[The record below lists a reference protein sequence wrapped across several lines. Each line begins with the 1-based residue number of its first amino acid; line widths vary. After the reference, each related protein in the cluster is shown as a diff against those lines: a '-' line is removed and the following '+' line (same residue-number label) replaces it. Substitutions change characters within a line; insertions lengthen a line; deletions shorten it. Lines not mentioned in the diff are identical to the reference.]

1 MDLLIKKLKKL
12 DTFSTAFLYP
22 VYFLLGL
29 YYPLFSFMRQTFPA
43 YMGQLIIFYHIL
55 LFMLLLKNIMQK
67 NSILDWIF
75 LIILLY
81 LCRKSYQY
89 NFDFYN
95 IFGTLMFLFCAKNI
109 DLQKIIKLDLY
120 IRIIRSILFFTLP
133 FMGLM
138 INEVNIWIG
147 GRTRTFFGWTHPN
160 MMGLDF
166 LLLAMDIMYLRKE
179 CKKWYDCIL
188 YAVFI
193 IFLDRTANSRTAE
206 AIIAMLIVIHLLS
219 IIMQRNWFH
228 KMMVLFTSGAFLLC
242 VGIPF
247 VGTYLYIRNPEIF
260 QKHYGTFFSRINL
273 TAWFYSRNERLA
285 FYGLPLEDADCLD
298 MLFAYIPLHWGI
310 AAFIIITIAMIYGI
324 YKSAKEKNT
333 YFLILLFFCFIYG
346 CAETAHIYPV
356 YSYFS
361 LLLGYY
367 IMNRKPFSLHI
378 KGKTGLPARALKR
391 SIASIRHV
399 LSLYASNNIFSIRP

>member
-1 MDLLIKKLKKL
+1 MNLLIKKLKKL

-43 YMGQLIIFYHIL
+43 YMGQLVIFYHIL

-138 INEVNIWIG
+138 INEVNILIG

-206 AIIAMLIVIHLLS
+206 AIIAMFIVIHLLS
-219 IIMQRNWFH
+219 IVIPKNWFH

-242 VGIPF
+242 VCIPF
-247 VGTYLYIRNPEIF
+247 IGSYLYIRKPELF
-260 QKHYGTFFSRINL
+260 LQHYGTMPARIQL
-273 TAWFYSRNERLA
+273 TTTFYLRNGGVG
-285 FYGLPLEDADCLD
+285 FYGFPIEDEDCLD
-298 MLFAYIPLHWGI
+298 MMFSYIGLHWGI
-310 AAFIIITIAMIYGI
+310 AAFIIIVAAITYAI
-324 YKSAKEKNT
+324 YKASSEQNT
-333 YFLILLFFCFIYG
+333 IFLVLLFSFLVYG
-346 CAETAHIYPV
+346 WAEVAPIYPV

-367 IMNRKPFSLHI
+367 IMNHKPFSLHI
-378 KGKTGLPARALKR
+378 KGKT
-391 SIASIRHV
+391 IA
-399 LSLYASNNIFSIRP
+399 F

>member
-43 YMGQLIIFYHIL
+43 YMGQLVIFYHIL

-138 INEVNIWIG
+138 INEVNILIG

-166 LLLAMDIMYLRKE
+166 LLLTMDIMYLRKE
-179 CKKWYDCIL
+179 CKNWYDCIL

-206 AIIAMLIVIHLLS
+206 AIIAMFIVIHLLS
-219 IIMQRNWFH
+219 IVIPKNWFH

-242 VGIPF
+242 VCIPF
-247 VGTYLYIRNPEIF
+247 IGSYLYIRKPELF
-260 QKHYGTFFSRINL
+260 LQHYGTMPARIQL
-273 TAWFYSRNERLA
+273 TTTFYLKNGGVG
-285 FYGLPLEDADCLD
+285 FYGFPIEDEDCLD
-298 MLFAYIPLHWGI
+298 MMFSYIGLHWGI
-310 AAFIIITIAMIYGI
+310 AAFIIIVAAITYAI
-324 YKSAKEKNT
+324 YKASSEQNT
-333 YFLILLFFCFIYG
+333 IFLVLLFSFLVYG
-346 CAETAHIYPV
+346 LAEVAPIYPV

-378 KGKTGLPARALKR
+378 KGKA
-391 SIASIRHV
+391 IA
-399 LSLYASNNIFSIRP
+399 F

>member
-1 MDLLIKKLKKL
+1 MNLLIKKLKKL

-43 YMGQLIIFYHIL
+43 YMGQLVIFYHIL

-138 INEVNIWIG
+138 INEVNILIG

-206 AIIAMLIVIHLLS
+206 AIIAMFIVIHLLS
-219 IIMQRNWFH
+219 IVIPKNWFH

-242 VGIPF
+242 VCIPF
-247 VGTYLYIRNPEIF
+247 IGSYLYIRKPELF
-260 QKHYGTFFSRINL
+260 LQHYGTMPARIQL
-273 TAWFYSRNERLA
+273 TTTFYLRNGGVG
-285 FYGLPLEDADCLD
+285 FYGFPIEDEDCLD
-298 MLFAYIPLHWGI
+298 MMFSYIGLHWGI
-310 AAFIIITIAMIYGI
+310 AAFIIIVAAITYAI
-324 YKSAKEKNT
+324 YKASSEQNT
-333 YFLILLFFCFIYG
+333 IFLVLLFSFLVYG
-346 CAETAHIYPV
+346 WAEVAPIYPV

-378 KGKTGLPARALKR
+378 K
-391 SIASIRHV
+391 
-399 LSLYASNNIFSIRP
+399 

>member
-1 MDLLIKKLKKL
+1 
-12 DTFSTAFLYP
+12 
-22 VYFLLGL
+22 
-29 YYPLFSFMRQTFPA
+29 
-43 YMGQLIIFYHIL
+43 
-55 LFMLLLKNIMQK
+55 MQK

-138 INEVNIWIG
+138 INEVNILIG

-206 AIIAMLIVIHLLS
+206 AIIAMFIVIHLLS
-219 IIMQRNWFH
+219 IVIPKNWFH

-242 VGIPF
+242 VCIPF
-247 VGTYLYIRNPEIF
+247 IGSYLYIRKPELF
-260 QKHYGTFFSRINL
+260 LQHYGTMPARIQL
-273 TAWFYSRNERLA
+273 TTTFYLRNGGVG
-285 FYGLPLEDADCLD
+285 FYGFPIEDEDCLD
-298 MLFAYIPLHWGI
+298 MMFSYIGLHWGI
-310 AAFIIITIAMIYGI
+310 AAFIIIVAAITYAI
-324 YKSAKEKNT
+324 YKASSEQNT
-333 YFLILLFFCFIYG
+333 IFLVLLFSFLVYG
-346 CAETAHIYPV
+346 WAEVAPIYPV

-367 IMNRKPFSLHI
+367 IMNRKPFSLYI
-378 KGKTGLPARALKR
+378 K
-391 SIASIRHV
+391 
-399 LSLYASNNIFSIRP
+399 

>member
-1 MDLLIKKLKKL
+1 MCICNRYCIADIFVQETTLMNILIEKLKQRNA
-12 DTFSTAFLYP
+12 FSTTFLYII
-22 VYFLLGL
+22 YFLLGM
-29 YYPLFSFMRQTFPA
+29 YYPLFSFMRQTVPQ
-43 YMGQLIIFYHIL
+43 YWGQVTLFYHIL
-55 LFMLLLKNIMQK
+55 LILLLVKVLLQK
-67 NSILDWIF
+67 NSVFDWIF
-75 LIILLY
+75 LAGLLY
-81 LCRKSYQY
+81 LCCKSYQY
-89 NFDFYN
+89 NYDFYN
-95 IFGTLMFLFCAKNI
+95 IFGTMMFLCCAKNI
-109 DLQKIIKLDLY
+109 EIKKIVKLDLY
-120 IRIIRSILFFTLP
+120 IRIVRSVLFLTLP

-138 INEVNIWIG
+138 INKINVWIG
-147 GRTRTFFGWTHPN
+147 GRTRTFFGWTHAN

-188 YAVFI
+188 YAGFI
-193 IFLDRTANSRTAE
+193 IFLDLTANSRTAE
-206 AIIAMLIVIHLLS
+206 AVIAMLIVIHLLS
-219 IIMQRNWFH
+219 IVIPKNWFH

-324 YKSAKEKNT
+324 YKSAKEK
-333 YFLILLFFCFIYG
+333 I
-346 CAETAHIYPV
+346 HI
-356 YSYFS
+356 F
-361 LLLGYY
+361 
-367 IMNRKPFSLHI
+367 
-378 KGKTGLPARALKR
+378 
-391 SIASIRHV
+391 
-399 LSLYASNNIFSIRP
+399 

>member
-1 MDLLIKKLKKL
+1 MNLLIKKLKKL

-43 YMGQLIIFYHIL
+43 YMGQLVIFYHIL
-55 LFMLLLKNIMQK
+55 LFMLLIKNIMQK

-138 INEVNIWIG
+138 INEVNILIG

-206 AIIAMLIVIHLLS
+206 AIIAMFIVIHLLS
-219 IIMQRNWFH
+219 IVIPKNWFH

-242 VGIPF
+242 VCIPF
-247 VGTYLYIRNPEIF
+247 IGSYLYIRKPELF
-260 QKHYGTFFSRINL
+260 LQHYGTMPARIQL
-273 TAWFYSRNERLA
+273 TTTFYLKNGGVG
-285 FYGLPLEDADCLD
+285 FYGFPIEDEDCLD
-298 MLFAYIPLHWGI
+298 MMFSYIGLHWGI
-310 AAFIIITIAMIYGI
+310 AAFIIIVAAITYAI
-324 YKSAKEKNT
+324 YKASSEQNT
-333 YFLILLFFCFIYG
+333 IFLVLLFSFLVYG
-346 CAETAHIYPV
+346 WAEVAPIYPV

-378 KGKTGLPARALKR
+378 KGKA
-391 SIASIRHV
+391 IA
-399 LSLYASNNIFSIRP
+399 F